1 MKKISLSL
9 TLILLLALILA
20 VPAMARTDYGVI
32 YDETEQLGSQYLE
45 MQGVETLPA
54 LSETLGLDLRVDVL
68 TLIADDTIG
77 EAAQWIYDAYGYGWG
92 ERLEGATLTILMEPT
107 VDGAYAMPA
116 DGWCIYTSL
125 RPGRGDSQELA
136 EAIRDAVEP
145 SMAER
150 AWNGEDL
157 TMSATAL
164 TQAVD
169 AMAEAASEYI
179 LTNCPPE
186 AAAEPEP
193 PETPEE
199 PELPETPEEPE
210 LPETPETTDTP
221 ETPEMPA
228 EPEPESVPM
237 EYIFDFSDLLPYEEW
252 EELEA
257 RARDITNGQHCGVYF
272 VLIDDYTDYGDDV
285 YKVTYQLYHEG
296 QLGFGDG
303 RDGVIALLSM
313 TNRKYAMF
321 VYGEYAEYVFNTYG
335 QEELENR
342 FLGFFEYDDW
352 YGGISHYL
360 DACDEFLTLAAA
372 GDPVRLSYWEYFPVG
387 VALGFLGAGLICLF
401 LLRGMKSVKRKKEA
415 NAYIA
420 DGGLHLT
427 VERDEFQRTVV
438 TRSTIEKE
446 SSGGG
451 SSRSESGGGGSGRS
465 GSF

>member
-45 MQGVETLPA
+45 MQGGETLPA

-107 VDGAYAMPA
+107 VDGTYAMPA

-125 RPGRGDSQELA
+125 RPGRGDSQALA
-136 EAIRDAVEP
+136 SAIRDAVEP

-169 AMAEAASEYI
+169 AMAEAASDYI

-193 PETPEE
+193 PEMPEE
-199 PELPETPEEPE
+199 PETPEVPETAEV
-210 LPETPETTDTP
+210 P

-228 EPEPESVPM
+228 EPEPAEPETVPM
-237 EYIFDFSDLLPYEEW
+237 EYIFDFSDLLPYEAW

-257 RARDITNGQHCGVYF
+257 RAGDITNGRRCGVYF

-285 YKVTYQLYHEG
+285 YEVTYQLYHEG
-296 QLGFGDG
+296 RLGFGDN
-303 RDGVIALLSM
+303 RDGIVVLLS
-313 TNRKYAMF
+313 TDNRKYAMF

-335 QEELENR
+335 QEELEKR
-342 FLGFFEYDDW
+342 FLGDFENDDW

-360 DACDEFLTLAAA
+360 DACDEFLTRAEA
-372 GDPVRLSYWEYFPVG
+372 GDPVRQSYWGRFVMAAG
-387 VALGFLGAGLICLF
+387 AGCLGAGLVCLF
-401 LLRGMKSVKRKKEA
+401 LLRGMKSVKRKQEA
-415 NAYIA
+415 NAYIT

-438 TRSTIEKE
+438 TRSKIEKE
-446 SSGGG
+446 SSGGR
-451 SSRSESGGGGSGRS
+451 SRSDRGGGGRGRS

>member
-9 TLILLLALILA
+9 TLFLLLALILA

-68 TLIADDTIG
+68 TLITDDTIG
-77 EAAQWIYDAYGYGWG
+77 EAAMWIYDTYGYGWG
-92 ERLEGATLTILMEPT
+92 DRMEGATLTILMEPT
-107 VDGAYAMPA
+107 VDGTYAMPA

-125 RPGRGDSQELA
+125 RPGRGDSQALA
-136 EAIRDAVEP
+136 SAIRDAVEP

-169 AMAEAASEYI
+169 AMAEAAEEYI
-179 LTNCPPE
+179 LANCPPE

-193 PETPEE
+193 PEMPEE
-199 PELPETPEEPE
+199 PETPEVPETAEVPETPEI
-210 LPETPETTDTP
+210 
-221 ETPEMPA
+221 PA
-228 EPEPESVPM
+228 EPEPAEPESVPM
-237 EYIFDFSDLLPYEEW
+237 EHIFDFSDLLPYADW
-252 EELEA
+252 EELET
-257 RARDITNGQHCGVYF
+257 RARDITNGRRCGVYF

-285 YKVTYQLYHEG
+285 YEVTYQLYHEG
-296 QLGFGDG
+296 QLGFGDN
-303 RDGVIALLSM
+303 RDGIVVLLS
-313 TNRKYAMF
+313 TDNRKYAMF

-335 QEELENR
+335 QEELEKR

-360 DACDEFLTLAAA
+360 DACDEFLTRAEA
-372 GDPVRLSYWEYFPVG
+372 GDPVRQSYWGRFVMAAG
-387 VALGFLGAGLICLF
+387 AGCLGAGLVCLF
-401 LLRGMKSVKRKKEA
+401 LLRGMKSVKRKQEA
-415 NAYIA
+415 NAYVTEK
-420 DGGLHLT
+420 GLCLT
-427 VERDEFQRTVV
+427 LEQDLYDRTTVS
-438 TRSTIEKE
+438 RSKIEK
-446 SSGGG
+446 SGSGG

>member
-77 EAAQWIYDAYGYGWG
+77 EAAQWIYYAYGYGWG

-107 VDGAYAMPA
+107 VDGTYAMPA

-125 RPGRGDSQELA
+125 RPGRGDSQALA
-136 EAIRDAVEP
+136 SAIRDAVEP

-169 AMAEAASEYI
+169 AMAEAASDYI
-179 LTNCPPE
+179 LTNCPPD
-186 AAAEPEP
+186 AEEEP
-193 PETPEE
+193 TMPEE
-199 PELPETPEEPE
+199 PEVPE
-210 LPETPETTDTP
+210 
-221 ETPEMPA
+221 
-228 EPEPESVPM
+228 EPESVPM

-303 RDGVIALLSM
+303 RDGVIVLLSM

-387 VALGFLGAGLICLF
+387 VALGCLGAGLICLF

-415 NAYIA
+415 NAYIT

-438 TRSTIEKE
+438 TRSKIEKE
-446 SSGGG
+446 SSGGS
-451 SSRSESGGGGSGRS
+451 SSRSESGGGSGRS